1 VKLDVETARELA
13 YGRPGEVIDG
23 FEVMVNEMVDT
34 SRWSINHRLVVL
46 DRESSSY
53 WETYYSV
60 GATEMQ
66 DERPFEWEGEVEFD
80 EVEPVEVI
88 RVEYRRV

>member
-1 VKLDVETARELA
+1 MKLEVETARELA
-13 YGRPGEVIDG
+13 YGRPGEVYEG
-23 FEVMVNEMVDT
+23 FMVVENEMVDT

-46 DRESSSY
+46 NRENSSY

-60 GATEMQ
+60 GATERQ

-88 RVEYRRV
+88 RVEYQRV